1 LRRKMALVALGLV
14 LLLVGIYLM
23 LLALLREEMPPFDP
37 QDIELFDPQDI
48 ELFEAMD
55 WMAEQDRKYGDAGMA
70 YLRTETELAAR

>member
-1 LRRKMALVALGLV
+1 
-14 LLLVGIYLM
+14 M

-55 WMAEQDRKYGDAGMA
+55 WMAGN
-70 YLRTETELAAR
+70 RTASMVTQA